1 MRHFGCFQTLCYL
14 MPRVL
19 QSTKGD
25 KRMKMV
31 HSKWFSYA
39 PVVGKAELTHF
50 EFQYNSRPHAVA
62 ESLHGKSF
70 RKSSQMKQLLY
81 GKLRSQC
88 KHIKARKKPSFLI
101 TELCF
106 GWHNIIKKDEE
117 KVLRNVARN
126 KCYLEKWIFYVNVII
141 IVYLYL

>member
-1 MRHFGCFQTLCYL
+1 MRYFGCFQTLCYL

-31 HSKWFSYA
+31 HKWFSYA

-117 KVLRNVARN
+117 KVLRNVVRN
-126 KCYLEKWIFYVNVII
+126 KCYLEKWIFYVNVI
-141 IVYLYL
+141 VYLYL

>member
-1 MRHFGCFQTLCYL
+1 MRHFWCFQTLCYL

-31 HSKWFSYA
+31 HKWFSYA

-126 KCYLEKWIFYVNVII
+126 KCYLEKWIFYVNVI
-141 IVYLYL
+141 VYLYL